1 LTMASN
7 TGDEAMDDVMVKTE
21 DPLSN
26 LDDVDFEDEDTGG
39 LEDEDG
45 APADDD
51 DDADATGTGE
61 DFNAFHELIQTS
73 DPMLLW
79 SLVRAKV
86 VPHVPIWEFVRDKAR
101 NSEPEPEEGDES
113 DPKDADYQARKL
125 QTHRLKVMLEQL
137 GEVVME
143 MGKMV
148 SNCCIDADTPD
159 PPKNPKLAKR
169 KRKTDD
175 QELVMSVNKTMNRVL
190 HNKIPNTSGNG
201 FKLKRDIPEQYSDVF
216 HVEVPADEEP
226 EDEADVGAE
235 GEKEASSVCHYCD
248 QKFKSRQ
255 SLAKHLKKHVPS
267 LCVHCK
273 EEFHFDP
280 TSKYF
285 PFERLEQHLRENSTC
300 SEMSQAASKTLP
312 APAALFPCDQ
322 CGKQLQTLS
331 ALKTHQSIH
340 KPTNCDACQR
350 DIYFDPNQESNKQV
364 QFRRHQKQCKGELGI
379 KGAGRRMP
387 TARACPS
394 CGTVV
399 QSSKELERHKQSKC
413 PKQCPKCK
421 KYFLGQGGLNKHKNK
436 CTIIVIPRPP
446 TPEFMTSKVQL
457 QNMYKS

>member
-226 EDEADVGAE
+226 EDEADESLVSGDFDGFLERIINLKEPPREIECKICGKKCKSPSGIKAHMLAH
-235 GEKEASSVCHYCD
+235 EKGDAVCPRCKKVFPADGSTHKLPRRLLEEHMRHCHGTK
-248 QKFKSRQ
+248 QKRECPHC
-255 SLAKHLKKHVPS
+255 HLVIQRKR
-267 LCVHCK
+267 
-273 EEFHFDP
+273 D
-280 TSKYF
+280 
-285 PFERLEQHLRENSTC
+285 FERH
-300 SEMSQAASKTLP
+300 MSNLP
-312 APAALFPCDQ
+312 CRD
-322 CGKQLQTLS
+322 
-331 ALKTHQSIH
+331 H
-340 KPTNCDACQR
+340 KCNVCYKVFNLA
-350 DIYFDPNQESNKQV
+350 I
-364 QFRRHQKQCKGELGI
+364 L
-379 KGAGRRMP
+379 
-387 TARACPS
+387 
-394 CGTVV
+394 
-399 QSSKELERHKQSKC
+399 LERHKASYHGHNIF
-413 PKQCPKCK
+413 P
-421 KYFLGQGGLNKHKNK
+421 
-436 CTIIVIPRPP
+436 
-446 TPEFMTSKVQL
+446 
-457 QNMYKS
+457 

>member
-226 EDEADVGAE
+226 EDEADDDWPDYIQ
-235 GEKEASSVCHYCD
+235 GEALRNSGTRLFSRKSSKGEAKGTIGHICSICGKVCSTKQSLSKHMKVHEQEEICQTCGKVFPPSTKSAKEALRLHRRFCNDMKITKPAKPEKVC
-248 QKFKSRQ
+248 
-255 SLAKHLKKHVPS
+255 SLCQRSFINRKDFEKHVKNRS
-267 LCVHCK
+267 CQTQKC
-273 EEFHFDP
+273 
-280 TSKYF
+280 SKCEGVF
-285 PFERLEQHLRENSTC
+285 KNR
-300 SEMSQAASKTLP
+300 
-312 APAALFPCDQ
+312 
-322 CGKQLQTLS
+322 QTLS
-331 ALKTHQSIH
+331 RH
-340 KPTNCDACQR
+340 KCPAFDVTNVKASASLYTNCLDL
-350 DIYFDPNQESNKQV
+350 K
-364 QFRRHQKQCKGELGI
+364 
-379 KGAGRRMP
+379 
-387 TARACPS
+387 
-394 CGTVV
+394 
-399 QSSKELERHKQSKC
+399 
-413 PKQCPKCK
+413 
-421 KYFLGQGGLNKHKNK
+421 
-436 CTIIVIPRPP
+436 
-446 TPEFMTSKVQL
+446 
-457 QNMYKS
+457 